1 MGDFPPL
8 QSESIVFRAIIY
20 DNLIKKDGSVRWQA
34 FKPREKDVDGVSV
47 AFTVQDAVSQFS
59 DPIFGMMSVQVG
71 RVREIAYQNI
81 TLDVIQDEDTHAN
94 ITGIP
99 YIWNLA
105 GEEKITL
112 EDIMQ
117 YLCNQI
123 VKLAAQKIDYE
134 A

>member
-8 QSESIVFRAIIY
+8 PSESIVFRAIIY
-20 DNLIKKDGSVRWQA
+20 DNLIKNGSIRWQA
-34 FKPREKDVDGVSV
+34 FKPREKDTDGVSV
-47 AFTVQDAVSQFS
+47 AFTVQDAASQFS
-59 DPIFGMMSVQVG
+59 NPIFGMISVHVG
-71 RVREIAYQNI
+71 RVREISYQDI
-81 TLDVIQDEDTHAN
+81 ILDIIQDEETHAN

-99 YIWNLA
+99 YVWNVE
-105 GEEKITL
+105 GDGKIRL

-123 VKLAAQKIDYE
+123 VKLASEQVAYE